1 MISRQKL
8 KPCPFCGGEA
18 ELVTFYI
25 KGVANRKNHFARCR
39 QNHFCRTRNYR
50 SRNDA
55 IEAWNKRAEPPADQ
69 WIPFTGEYDKKEGR
83 VVLTCPIPDD
93 DEEIMVTDGKYV
105 WEDTFM
111 NDGEDCWLDGS
122 NKFLV
127 EEVTA
132 WMPKPEPYKREEP
145 WTD

>member
-1 MISRQKL
+1 MSELISRQKL
-8 KPCPFCGGEA
+8 
-18 ELVTFYI
+18 
-25 KGVANRKNHFARCR
+25 
-39 QNHFCRTRNYR
+39 
-50 SRNDA
+50 
-55 IEAWNKRAEPPADQ
+55 IEALTEWRNSMNRDYLADVYARATVEDVIEYIESQPPADQ

-111 NDGEDCWLDGS
+111 NDGQDCWLDGS

-132 WMPKPEPYKREEP
+132 WMPKPEPYKGAESI
-145 WTD
+145 D